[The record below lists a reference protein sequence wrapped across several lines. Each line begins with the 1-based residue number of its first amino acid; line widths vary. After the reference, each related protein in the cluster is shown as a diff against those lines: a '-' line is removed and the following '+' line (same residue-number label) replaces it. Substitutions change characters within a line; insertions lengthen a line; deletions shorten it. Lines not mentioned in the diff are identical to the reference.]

1 MSADEIGLHR
11 RGQNVRELSVAR
23 ESGKG
28 SSQGSH
34 EGPEAARIRAARAK
48 LIEETTYQL
57 TDLFTIVSA
66 RIELLNDR
74 VSPPCREE
82 LSAIRK
88 ILLHGVELNKRLY
101 MIAEACKRETNGKK

>member
-1 MSADEIGLHR
+1 VSADETGLHG
-11 RGQNVRELSVAR
+11 RGQNARELGADR

-28 SSQGSH
+28 SRQGMK
-34 EGPEAARIRAARAK
+34 EGPETGRSRAARAK
-48 LIEETTYQL
+48 LIEETTYRL

-88 ILLHGVELNKRLY
+88 TLLHG
-101 MIAEACKRETNGKK
+101 IDQ